1 MIYNSISND
10 TLNELPLRHYE
21 GEVVVIEN
29 AEEIPQMMG
38 HLKKCKVLGFDT
50 ETKPAFKK
58 GQTNQISLLQ
68 ISSEEKTFLVR
79 LNKTGLTNELVELL
93 ASNEILKVGVG
104 IRDDIRGLKRLSE
117 FEDGGFIELQT
128 KATDLGVKDFSLKKL
143 AGILLEFR
151 VSKRQRL
158 SNWETETLSE
168 GQITY
173 AATDSWVALEI
184 YKSLE
189 ELDPSTLQDLPETE

>member
-29 AEEIPQMMG
+29 ADEIPQMMG
-38 HLKKCKVLGFDT
+38 HLKSCNVLGFDT

-79 LNKTGLTNELVELL
+79 LNKTGLTKELVGLL
-93 ASNEILKVGVG
+93 ASDEILKVGVG
-104 IRDDIRGLKRLSE
+104 IRDDIRGLKRLTA

>member
-10 TLNELPLRHYE
+10 TLNDLPLRHYE
-21 GEVVVIEN
+21 GEIIVVEN
-29 AEEIPQMMG
+29 AEEIPKATEQ
-38 HLKKCKVLGFDT
+38 LKKSKVIGFDT

-58 GQTNQISLLQ
+58 GQSNQISLLQ
-68 ISSEEKTFLVR
+68 ISNEETTFLFR
-79 LNKTGLTNELVELL
+79 LNKTGLTKELIDLL
-93 ASNEILKVGVG
+93 AAEDILKVGVG
-104 IRDDIRGLKRLSE
+104 IRDDIRGLKRITE
-117 FEDGGFIELQT
+117 FDDGGFIELQT

-158 SNWETETLSE
+158 SNWETESLSE
-168 GQITY
+168 GQIIY

>member
-1 MIYNSISND
+1 LIYNSISND

>member
-10 TLNELPLRHYE
+10 TLNDLPLRHYE
-21 GEVVVIEN
+21 GEIIVVEN
-29 AEEIPQMMG
+29 AEEIPKAAEQ
-38 HLKKCKVLGFDT
+38 LIKSKVLGFDT

-58 GQTNQISLLQ
+58 GQSHQISLLQ
-68 ISSEEKTFLVR
+68 ISNEETTFLFR
-79 LNKTGLTNELVELL
+79 LNKTGLTKELIDLL
-93 ASNEILKVGVG
+93 AAKNILKVGVG
-104 IRDDIRGLKRLSE
+104 IRDDIRGLKRITE

-143 AGILLEFR
+143 AGILLAFR

-158 SNWETETLSE
+158 SNWETEVLSE
-168 GQITY
+168 GQIIY

-189 ELDPSTLQDLPETE
+189 ELDPSTLQDLPEIE

>member
-29 AEEIPQMMG
+29 AEEIPQMMD
-38 HLKKCKVLGFDT
+38 HLKECKVLGFDT

-79 LNKTGLTNELVELL
+79 LNKTGLTKELVNLL
-93 ASNEILKVGVG
+93 ASDKILKVGVG